1 MGCTG
6 PSHTKLLISLLPNP
20 LIWLKNF
27 LPYFP
32 YLTKDYRKPTTI
44 DSIKAKVAQEIIMAI
59 ELIDVAVV
67 VVVAVV
73 TKITVV
79 VVRDKTLLNSAT
91 ALVKYMLVTSLN

>member
-1 MGCTG
+1 
-6 PSHTKLLISLLPNP
+6 
-20 LIWLKNF
+20 
-27 LPYFP
+27 
-32 YLTKDYRKPTTI
+32 
-44 DSIKAKVAQEIIMAI
+44 MAI